1 MALRSSAI
9 SWLRVSISACA
20 SVSAS
25 GPEHRAMA
33 HLPRR
38 MGRMQQ
44 NQVKAIDVAAMRSAM
59 PYVVTGVGLRSLS
72 HRRGR
77 LVRRAVR

>member
-1 MALRSSAI
+1 MALRRSAI
-9 SWLRVSISACA
+9 SWLRASISACA
-20 SVSAS
+20 SASVS
-25 GPEHRAMA
+25 GLEHRVMA

-44 NQVKAIDVAAMRSAM
+44 NQVKAIEVTAMRSAM

-77 LVRRAVR
+77 LVRRPIR